1 MNNSYSFLLHFLLI
15 SALAL
20 TYFIAII
27 IIKPFLINRKRK
39 YSTIT
44 LKVSYLIYL
53 ATFFFTFYVFV
64 FYGELKLE
72 AQITDTFF
80 ILSLI
85 LLFLPNLGMMARRAV
100 TRNRIFY
107 NYFFSFLNML
117 VVLFLIFILETTDWL
132 V

>member
-15 SALAL
+15 TALAL

-64 FYGELKLE
+64 LYGELKLE

-85 LLFLPNLGMMARRAV
+85 LLFLPNIGMMARRAV

-117 VVLFLIFILETTDWL
+117 VVFFLIFILESTEWL